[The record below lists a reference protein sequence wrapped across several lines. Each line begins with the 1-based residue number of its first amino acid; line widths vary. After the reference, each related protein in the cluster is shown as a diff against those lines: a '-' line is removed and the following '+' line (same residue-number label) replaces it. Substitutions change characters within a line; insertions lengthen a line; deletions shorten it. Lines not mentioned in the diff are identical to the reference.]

1 MKDFIIRIKR
11 CPEFL
16 LIEYDSEMDYN
27 YKFVYSDND
36 VLYTVLLKTVNE
48 GSFEEQIVS
57 NIYVTK
63 EAVESEDSD
72 NNQQAIYD

>member
-1 MKDFIIRIKR
+1 MIRKWIIIISL
-11 CPEFL
+11 F
-16 LIEYDSEMDYN
+16 
-27 YKFVYSDND
+27 
-36 VLYTVLLKTVNE
+36 TVNE

>member
-1 MKDFIIRIKR
+1 MG
-11 CPEFL
+11 
-16 LIEYDSEMDYN
+16 SEMCIRDS
-27 YKFVYSDND
+27 VYTDND

>member
-1 MKDFIIRIKR
+1 M
-11 CPEFL
+11 
-16 LIEYDSEMDYN
+16 IEYDSEMDYN
-27 YKFVYSDND
+27 YNFVYSDND